1 MDSDDGA
8 ARVRQQVSQLGE
20 KFLRR
25 THAEATV
32 LGDLF
37 ERIQAGDMT
46 VLPQLE
52 AMAHK
57 IHGSGAMF
65 GFPTISE
72 CAGEIEHLAEH
83 LMTAEGA
90 ADVHT
95 GNTLQRLK
103 DCISQLAQAADV
115 NSLLAAGSPPPSWAG

>member
-25 THAEATV
+25 TQAEAII

-65 GFPTISE
+65 GFPAVSE
-72 CAGEIEHLAEH
+72 CAGEMEHLAEH

-115 NSLLAAGSPPPSWAG
+115 NSLPAAGSHPPSWEG

>member
-1 MDSDDGA
+1 MDRNDGT
-8 ARVRQQVSQLGE
+8 ARVRQQVSELGE

-25 THAEATV
+25 TQAEATV
-32 LGDLF
+32 LRDLV
-37 ERIQAGDMT
+37 ERIQAGDIT
-46 VLPQLE
+46 VVPELE

-65 GFPTISE
+65 GFPAVSE
-72 CAGEIEHLAEH
+72 CAAEIEHLAEH

-103 DCISQLAQAADV
+103 DCISQLVRAADV
-115 NSLLAAGSPPPSWAG
+115 NSVPAEGSPPPS

>member
-1 MDSDDGA
+1 MDSNDGA
-8 ARVRQQVSQLGE
+8 GRVRQQVSQLGE

-25 THAEATV
+25 TQAEATV
-32 LGDLF
+32 LGDLC
-37 ERIQAGDMT
+37 ERIQAGDLT

-65 GFPTISE
+65 GFPAVSE

-83 LMTAEGA
+83 LMTVEGA
-90 ADVHT
+90 ADVHS
-95 GNTLQRLK
+95 GNTLQRLQN
-103 DCISQLAQAADV
+103 CISQLAQAAEV
-115 NSLLAAGSPPPSWAG
+115 NSLPAAGSPPPTWAG

>member
-1 MDSDDGA
+1 MDRNDGT
-8 ARVRQQVSQLGE
+8 ARVRQQVSELGE

-25 THAEATV
+25 TQAEATV
-32 LGDLF
+32 LRDLV

-46 VLPQLE
+46 VLPE
-52 AMAHK
+52 VERMAHK

-65 GFPTISE
+65 GFPAVSE
-72 CAGEIEHLAEH
+72 CAGEIERLAEH
-83 LMTAEGA
+83 LMSAEGG

-103 DCISQLAQAADV
+103 DYVSQLVRAADV
-115 NSLLAAGSPPPSWAG
+115 NSVPAAGSPPPS